1 MISEERSP
9 SSKRRSKSKKKS
21 KKKKKDSKKRSDD
34 KGYSPRDSDTEQGG
48 QRRSSRKLN
57 IAGNRIFCG
66 HLQIWGTIN
75 LLPIFF
81 SKGR

>member
-1 MISEERSP
+1 MYLFFLEERSP

-57 IAGNRIFCG
+57 IAGNKTFWC
-66 HLQIWGTIN
+66 HLI
-75 LLPIFF
+75 
-81 SKGR
+81 